1 VDTRRPIYERLPI
14 LDQSGLIIIA
24 RRVPN
29 LYYGYRGPGPLNP
42 NTYLV
47 IRHARVNL
55 PESYIRYGY
64 VVEGDFVAYADKFVT
79 AIMENLEGEAAAGK
93 EERIKK

>member
-1 VDTRRPIYERLPI
+1 
-14 LDQSGLIIIA
+14 
-24 RRVPN
+24 
-29 LYYGYRGPGPLNP
+29 
-42 NTYLV
+42 
-47 IRHARVNL
+47 VNL

-79 AIMENLEGEAAAGK
+79 AIMENLEGAAAAGK

>member
-1 VDTRRPIYERLPI
+1 
-14 LDQSGLIIIA
+14 
-24 RRVPN
+24 
-29 LYYGYRGPGPLNP
+29 
-42 NTYLV
+42 
-47 IRHARVNL
+47 
-55 PESYIRYGY
+55 